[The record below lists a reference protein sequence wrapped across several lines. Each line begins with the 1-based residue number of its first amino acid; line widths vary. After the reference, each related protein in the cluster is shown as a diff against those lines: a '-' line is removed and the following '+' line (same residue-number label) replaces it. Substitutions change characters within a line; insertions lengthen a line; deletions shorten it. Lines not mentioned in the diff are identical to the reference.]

1 MSLQIG
7 FRNKRLLREWTTDR
21 KCHLMQLKSGIGPP
35 LRTAYGCRKW
45 RQGRFCSIS
54 FCKNRCKASLWL
66 IDVLAAVHDQ
76 LASEAQS
83 SETSS
88 LRSRQGSYEQ
98 VWKSFRSLETWVEA
112 ITDVPACCFWSSYGE
127 KVVGRHNRSGLRR
140 DVVRKALKSQVLT
153 KRTCWILLIV
163 AACFWLV

>member
-76 LASEAQS
+76 FASEAQS

-98 VWKSFRSLETWVEA
+98 VWKSFRRLDLGRGNHWRSCLLLLKRLWWKGGWTAQPFGPETWCGPKSLEKPGF
-112 ITDVPACCFWSSYGE
+112 D
-127 KVVGRHNRSGLRR
+127 
-140 DVVRKALKSQVLT
+140 
-153 KRTCWILLIV
+153 
-163 AACFWLV
+163 